1 MFAPQLVVADA
12 RTGKESTGIVVA
24 VAHPCTPLRAAPRLP
39 LGALP
44 RASAADPPAARP
56 SVKTRPGARVYR
68 RRRAVAGAALAA
80 VAVAVALPL
89 GAALAGS
96 GGGPLTATRPPGVP
110 FEPAAAHVHLVQP
123 GETLWSI
130 VHDSGVR
137 GDPRPE
143 VDRLAA
149 QLGGH
154 PLQAGQL
161 LQLP

>member
-1 MFAPQLVVADA
+1 MFATQLVETDA
-12 RTGKESTGIVVA
+12 RTGKESTGTVVA

-39 LGALP
+39 LGAFP
-44 RASAADPPAARP
+44 RATAAHTPPVRA

-80 VAVAVALPL
+80 AAVAFALPL

-96 GGGPLTATRPPGVP
+96 GGGPLTTRAPGVP
-110 FEPAAAHVHLVQP
+110 FEPAVAHVHLVQP